1 MLFLCLITMG
11 PVIQEAFWALLLYFF
26 EINFPLLFI
35 PSLYL
40 PFFLQNKCQDFYSHH
55 QPPILFFPLLFH
67 VIISE
72 STSQHEFPGHSF
84 LLYFFCSGIL
94 STDCVPRLSTG
105 RLKMQSPLAPSS
117 PLASERT
124 PLLSFSL
131 FCISASCG
139 KGCLLCG
146 FSWKIF
152 AYLIFFPHE
161 LTFCGLAA
169 ISWFFPSQGFSVLPW
184 LSWKSLCKP
193 GWPTWITLPL
203 SSNCWD

>member
-55 QPPILFFPLLFH
+55 QPPILFFHLLFH

-84 LLYFFCSGIL
+84 LLYFFCSDVL

-117 PLASERT
+117 LHASEVLS
-124 PLLSFSL
+124 LLREH
-131 FCISASCG
+131 
-139 KGCLLCG
+139 LC
-146 FSWKIF
+146 S
-152 AYLIFFPHE
+152 H
-161 LTFCGLAA
+161 
-169 ISWFFPSQGFSVLPW
+169 
-184 LSWKSLCKP
+184 SLCSVFL
-193 GWPTWITLPL
+193 LPVAKDAYFVGFL
-203 SSNCWD
+203 GKYLHI